1 MILMNHNEIKVNTD
15 SQLRKKR
22 KTMHDM
28 NQKYE
33 MEKKILKS
41 QSEILE
47 IKGSV
52 IQIKKKNTIEKF
64 TNKIGQVNERISD
77 PENLKFEIKWAKIK
91 RKYLIQRKPV
101 KYA

>member
-52 IQIKKKNTIEKF
+52 IQIKKKT
-64 TNKIGQVNERISD
+64 QLR
-77 PENLKFEIKWAKIK
+77 NLPTKQAKSMK
-91 RKYLIQRKPV
+91 EFLILRT
-101 KYA
+101 

>member
-33 MEKKILKS
+33 MEKK
-41 QSEILE
+41 
-47 IKGSV
+47 
-52 IQIKKKNTIEKF
+52 
-64 TNKIGQVNERISD
+64 
-77 PENLKFEIKWAKIK
+77 
-91 RKYLIQRKPV
+91 Y
-101 KYA
+101 